1 MKRPKSKFSSKLPKY
16 QDGSSL
22 PDFGTA
28 SPLDKA
34 KGVGAAL
41 DVVTSLV
48 PTKTFKGVSGIG
60 DISATAADKYNKQI
74 DKINKTRTG
83 VSTGLNQLGSA
94 AMLIPGVGTI
104 AGLGLKGL
112 ALASKF
118 IPFGKDKEE
127 KAQDEFQ
134 KSITLDK
141 ISSSATAGAQARA
154 ATPKFQA
161 PAYGK
166 KGMKLKYKTKY

>member
-16 QDGSSL
+16 KDGNLL
-22 PDFGTA
+22 PDFGMA

-48 PTKTFKGVSGIG
+48 PTKTFQGVSGIG
-60 DISATAADKYNKQI
+60 DISANAADKYNKQI

-83 VSTGLNQLGSA
+83 ISTGLNQLGSV
-94 AMLIPGVGTI
+94 AMGIPGFQI
-104 AGLGLKGL
+104 PAL
-112 ALASKF
+112 ALKLAGVASKF
-118 IPFGKDKEE
+118 IPFGKGKEE

-141 ISSSATAGAQARA
+141 ISSSATAGAQAKA
-154 ATPKFQA
+154 ATPMFKA